1 MYSLFSEINVLLLL
15 LTITLVNKDWS
26 QALKPLKLRKTCKN
40 MGNKVA
46 YAHRTEGDGPSLPHY
61 C

>member
-26 QALKPLKLRKTCKN
+26 QALKPLK
-40 MGNKVA
+40 
-46 YAHRTEGDGPSLPHY
+46 TEEDM
-61 C
+61 